1 MVNQARIAESGI
13 DAKVIH
19 IIPRSGV
26 QGQARVEVRK
36 AGMLGYRCPDYVLE
50 GRLKELHGLRRQK
63 IISVGEFN
71 EMYFEVVDED
81 VSAPHNREY
90 VNDFKALMS
99 RHHQYLEVLSAGEQ
113 LEEIY
118 TLMERYQQN

>member
-1 MVNQARIAESGI
+1 MAQMTRLESGI

-19 IIPRSGV
+19 IIPRKGV
-26 QGQARVEVRK
+26 RGQARVEVRK
-36 AGMLGYRCPDYVLE
+36 AEMLGCRTPDYVLE
-50 GRLKELHGLRRQK
+50 GRLKELHGLRKQK

-81 VSAPHNREY
+81 VNAPQNREY
-90 VNDFKALMS
+90 VGDFKMLIS
-99 RHHQYLEVLSAGEQ
+99 RHQKYLGALSTGEQ

-118 TLMERYQQN
+118 ALREKYQ